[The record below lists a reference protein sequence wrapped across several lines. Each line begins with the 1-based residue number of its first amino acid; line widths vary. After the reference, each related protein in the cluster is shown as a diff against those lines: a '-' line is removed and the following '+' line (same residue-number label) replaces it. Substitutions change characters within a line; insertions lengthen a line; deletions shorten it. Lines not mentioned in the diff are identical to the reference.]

1 MKKVLSFLFFFID
14 SFFFFLFL
22 STVEQSKAFNL
33 IIDVFYVIITIK
45 RIVVGGIPKGLRTV
59 WRVSV
64 FSISPLLLGNQ
75 ALCLLIIHIVIV
87 IERRIVAHSLD
98 PMVNRLLSILIVLD
112 IVLPVTV
119 LSHEK
124 SFRHFGWTVC
134 ICVCVWKPNKK
145 RIWK

>member
-59 WRVSV
+59 
-64 FSISPLLLGNQ
+64 
-75 ALCLLIIHIVIV
+75 
-87 IERRIVAHSLD
+87 
-98 PMVNRLLSILIVLD
+98 
-112 IVLPVTV
+112 
-119 LSHEK
+119 
-124 SFRHFGWTVC
+124 
-134 ICVCVWKPNKK
+134 
-145 RIWK
+145 